1 MKPRHSSHGLHA
13 QFLSSAILSLCIHPP
28 THPHHCLL
36 RARTV
41 LPLSIGLRSAT
52 IYILRR
58 FQFPKFLSTMAFFL
72 LDCIL
77 LAPSE
82 EDRTEIPLRFLSSL
96 TGEETLAWLVR

>member
-1 MKPRHSSHGLHA
+1 
-13 QFLSSAILSLCIHPP
+13 
-28 THPHHCLL
+28 
-36 RARTV
+36 
-41 LPLSIGLRSAT
+41 
-52 IYILRR
+52 
-58 FQFPKFLSTMAFFL
+58 MAFFL